1 MSYLEVEHR
10 ADRIIWR
17 LARPERG
24 NGLGTTLAAELLK
37 ACDALRDVSARVLVL
52 TAVPLVKDGRAT
64 WIAGGDLKELA
75 KLADQDSAEEYA
87 GMLGRVCAAL
97 SALAIPVIA
106 AIDGAAIGGGAELAL
121 WCDERLMTARSSLE
135 FKQLKVGLA
144 CGYGTTKRLCD
155 LVGLA
160 KAQNLVYRCMT
171 LSAMDARNAGLCAE
185 VVEGAQ
191 DLQASVDAAVA
202 RWQALS
208 PRAIAA
214 QKAMFWNAANG
225 HPGTARLAEL
235 QLFRGAWGN
244 PQHRAFLERFKG

>member
-1 MSYLEVEHR
+1 MSYLAVEHR
-10 ADRIIWR
+10 KDRSIWR
-17 LARPERG
+17 LARPERA
-24 NGLGTTLAAELLK
+24 NGLGTTLAAELLE
-37 ACDALRDVSARVLVL
+37 ACEALQDASSRVLVL
-52 TAVPLVKDGRAT
+52 TADPIVKDGRAT
-64 WIAGGDLKELA
+64 WVAGGDLKELA
-75 KLADQDSAEEYA
+75 ALTDQDAAAEYA
-87 GMLGRVCAAL
+87 DMLGRVCATL
-97 SALAIPVIA
+97 SAVPIPVIA

-155 LVGLA
+155 LVGMA
-160 KAQNLVYRCMT
+160 KAQSLIYRCMT
-171 LSAMDARNAGLCAE
+171 LSAVDAYSAGLCSE
-185 VVEGAQ
+185 VVEGER
-191 DLQASVDAAVA
+191 DLEASVDAAVA

-225 HPGTARLAEL
+225 HPGAARLAEL

-244 PQHRAFLERFKG
+244 PQHRHFLERFKG